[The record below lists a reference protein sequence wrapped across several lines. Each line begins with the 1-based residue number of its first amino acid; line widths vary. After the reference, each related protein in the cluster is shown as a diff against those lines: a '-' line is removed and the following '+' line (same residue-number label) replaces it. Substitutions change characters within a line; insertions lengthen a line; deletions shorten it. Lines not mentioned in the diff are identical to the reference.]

1 MRVAVV
7 GSRSINDSSHV
18 FSHITR
24 FIKDHTFGSVVLVS
38 GGASGP
44 DSLAK
49 AYAKT
54 HGLDFIEFLPYFR
67 LEKGG
72 KFDAR
77 DFYIRNMQI
86 IDNCDKVLA
95 FWDGVSSGTEHAIK
109 YAQKHNKPVM
119 IIKS

>member
-1 MRVAVV
+1 M
-7 GSRSINDSSHV
+7 
-18 FSHITR
+18 
-24 FIKDHTFGSVVLVS
+24 VLVS

-95 FWDGVSSGTEHAIK
+95 FWDGESKGTRHALD
-109 YAQKHNKPVM
+109 YALKTGKPVM
-119 IIKS
+119 IIK